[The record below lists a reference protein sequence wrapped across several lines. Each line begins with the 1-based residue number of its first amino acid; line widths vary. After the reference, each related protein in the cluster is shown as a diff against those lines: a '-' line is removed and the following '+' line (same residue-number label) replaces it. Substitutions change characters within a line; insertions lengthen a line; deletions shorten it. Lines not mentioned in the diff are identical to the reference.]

1 MMRRARRIFFL
12 ALLSILASIAAASA
26 LHAGEVS
33 PAPVNPEFI
42 EYLNDL
48 RDGTAAN
55 RIPPKAYL
63 APEASGRSARMTRAA
78 EGLPASFDIVQEG
91 WVTPVKNQRGWGT
104 CWDFA
109 TMEAIESN
117 LKMRAMKKGDTGP
130 VPELSELHLGFF
142 AYYPESDE
150 KPAFDQSGYDPV
162 KENRIFDNGGTES
175 KARAILS
182 RGTGPVLEDDA
193 PYPKNLISPQY
204 YPASNEAGRDSAEKE
219 KRDELLKAPVAFR
232 LEESLTFADSDD
244 IKQALMEYGGLW
256 ISFNADHAI
265 LSDDVTYLYTTQN
278 TAGNHAV
285 MLVGWDDTVS
295 GDLFIDYQG
304 TEDNPN
310 VYGVSAD
317 VDGAWKIQ
325 NSWGTS
331 RGEDGYYWVSYA
343 DVSISTGNG
352 DGASSFI
359 AMPADSYRHTYAH
372 DPLGV
377 AYALSADQELQT
389 ANVFTAAR
397 DEDIVCVGFDTVE
410 EDTGYSMQIYKNIPA
425 DGHPDDGTKVFDAPL
440 TGTADFPGYRTVKLD
455 TPVPLDRGERFSVVM
470 TFTADD
476 EVLAPV
482 EAIIEEK
489 TSLASADRGES
500 FFKKGTQWAEV
511 MDEKITLTG
520 DDADEAEEALDMLD
534 DDDGEDIVIE
544 CTNLTI
550 KAFTNDADRGS
561 SDSSGCATGAFA
573 LLLVALIPIARR
585 RR

>member
-12 ALLSILASIAAASA
+12 ALLSILATTSA
-26 LHAGEVS
+26 LHAGEVT

-63 APEASGRSARMTRAA
+63 APEASGRSARMTRTA

-317 VDGAWKIQ
+317 IDGAWKIQ
-325 NSWGTS
+325 NSWGAS
-331 RGEDGYYWVSYA
+331 EEEDEDGYYWISYA
-343 DVSISTGNG
+343 DESISTGNG
-352 DGASSFI
+352 EGASSFI

-372 DPLGV
+372 DPLGA
-377 AYALSADQELQT
+377 AYALSADQALQT

-397 DEDIVCVGFDTVE
+397 DEDIVYIGFDTAE
-410 EDTGYSMQIYKNIPA
+410 EDTDYSIQIYKNISA
-425 DGHPDDGTKVFDAPL
+425 DGHPDDGTPAFSTPL
-440 TGTADFPGYRTVKLD
+440 TGTADFPGYHTVKLAA
-455 TPVPLDRGERFSVVM
+455 PVPIDKGERFSVVM

-476 EVLAPV
+476 EVLIPV

-500 FFKKGTQWAEV
+500 FIKEGAGWTEV
-511 MDEKITLTG
+511 MDKIITVTG
-520 DDADEAEEALDMLD
+520 DDADEVEEDLDMLD
-534 DDDGEDIVIE
+534 DDDGADIVIQ

-550 KAFTNDADRGS
+550 KAFTNSRDS
-561 SDSSGCATGAFA
+561 SDRSSGCATGAFA
-573 LLLVALIPIARR
+573 LMLVALIPLVPRKKR
-585 RR
+585 